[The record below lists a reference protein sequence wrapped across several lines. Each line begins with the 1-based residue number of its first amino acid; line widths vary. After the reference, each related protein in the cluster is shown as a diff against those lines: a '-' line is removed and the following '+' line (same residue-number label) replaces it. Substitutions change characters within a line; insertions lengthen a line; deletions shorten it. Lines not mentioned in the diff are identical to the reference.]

1 LQQLETTSHEL
12 TVQLDSTKHTIHQ
25 QQFRISALEEAADQK
40 VRGELER
47 QQQPRGESHDTTL
60 RQELP
65 QELPQEK
72 KDMKHRL
79 DSEAETETNEA
90 DDLML
95 VDDTDQPECEA
106 EAEADEAMSVDTDM
120 DSIMLV
126 YDIIMNDD
134 DYMSEDAIKAA
145 LEALKTPP
153 RESVGFANN
162 KDEANYDSDADDD
175 KSWASHR
182 NKRAMKAAAQEDDDG
197 TK

>member
-1 LQQLETTSHEL
+1 LQQLETSSHEL

-25 QQFRISALEEAADQK
+25 QQSRISALEEAADQK

-47 QQQPRGESHDTTL
+47 QQQQRGESHDTTLRQEL

-90 DDLML
+90 DDFML

-106 EAEADEAMSVDTDM
+106 EAEADEAMSVDTDTDM
-120 DSIMLV
+120 DSIMFVDDIDMKGLV
-126 YDIIMNDD
+126 VVNDD
-134 DYMSEDAIKAA
+134 
-145 LEALKTPP
+145 
-153 RESVGFANN
+153 
-162 KDEANYDSDADDD
+162 
-175 KSWASHR
+175 
-182 NKRAMKAAAQEDDDG
+182 
-197 TK
+197 